1 MMRNRSML
9 CKQDKKQ
16 TYKMLKITI
25 EVWLNHISIIGNGD
39 MLCYAYEHNESS
51 DMVRRYRKLLIDLCI

>member
-1 MMRNRSML
+1 ML

-16 TYKMLKITI
+16 TDKMLKITI

-39 MLCYAYEHNESS
+39 MLCYAMHMSTMKVVIWLS
-51 DMVRRYRKLLIDLCI
+51 VIGSC

>member
-1 MMRNRSML
+1 ML

-16 TYKMLKITI
+16 TDKMLKITI

-39 MLCYAYEHNESS
+39 VLCYEYEHNESS
-51 DMVRRYRKLLIDLCI
+51 DMVKRYRKLLIDLCI

>member
-1 MMRNRSML
+1 ML

-16 TYKMLKITI
+16 TDKMLKITI

-39 MLCYAYEHNESS
+39 MLCYAYEHNESG
-51 DMVRRYRKLLIDLCI
+51 DMVKRYRKLLIDLCI